1 MDVLMFGNTEV
12 WVVVIEWG
20 DLDDV
25 EILVSPTE
33 AEAQAA
39 ARRAVIETM
48 AATTPEYNPDG
59 CREFVL
65 EPAAI
70 LMGSD
75 HAPDGTLVVDLDDA
89 TWLAALHEIA
99 TVPWVTIERHEVS
112 INPVSR

>member
-1 MDVLMFGNTEV
+1 MFGDTEV

-20 DLDDV
+20 DLDDI
-25 EILVSPTE
+25 EIRVAPTE
-33 AEAQAA
+33 TIARKA
-39 ARRAVIETM
+39 ARVAVVEMMKQTV
-48 AATTPEYNPDG
+48 PEYNPDG

-65 EPAAI
+65 DPAAI

-89 TWLAALHEIA
+89 AWLAELHEIA